1 MVSTGRGKKGDSGG
15 QRKREK
21 EKKAGHSQVV
31 STRRKEKMNTHRWC
45 PKERKRK
52 NKQTGH
58 SQMSTKNKRKKGLTG
73 GVHE

>member
-21 EKKAGHSQVV
+21 EKKAGHSQVI
-31 STRRKEKMNTHRWC
+31 STRRKEKLNTRRWC

-58 SQMSTKNKRKKGLTG
+58 SQMFTKNKRIKRT
-73 GVHE
+73 HRWRP